1 MPVQWD
7 MKTPIETTPGYSLQ
21 PRLRVFAGR
30 QMVIGWGKVMLLQL
44 VQETGSIAEA
54 ARSMG
59 MSYNHAWGLI
69 RLMNASFKEPLVEA
83 TRGGKGKGGAT
94 VTKAGIKVL
103 STYQEMTEKCVEATK
118 PQWRTLKAML
128 RPADEIPPHPS
139 DGGE

>member
-1 MPVQWD
+1 
-7 MKTPIETTPGYSLQ
+7 MKTPIEHTPGYSLQ

-54 ARSMG
+54 ARCMG

-94 VTKAGIKVL
+94 VTATGVKVL
-103 STYQEMTEKCVEATK
+103 SLYQDMAEKCVKATQ
-118 PQWRTLKAML
+118 PQWRSLKGML
-128 RPADEIPPHPS
+128 RPAEEIPPHPS
-139 DGGE
+139 DNEE